1 MQQVVVMGHGED
13 AVKKLYLA
21 AMVLPCVRRTLSPW
35 TGWNSRGW
43 AGGQWR
49 AALLL
54 RPILA
59 LIFFNTFMMA
69 KDHRGSHWE
78 GPLRVRMTVS
88 LSVRC

>member
-69 KDHRGSHWE
+69 KDHQGSHWE
-78 GPLRVRMTVS
+78 GPQMGRMTVS

>member
-69 KDHRGSHWE
+69 KDHQGSHWE
-78 GPLRVRMTVS
+78 GPPMGRMTVS

>member
-1 MQQVVVMGHGED
+1 MQQAVVMGHGED

-43 AGGQWR
+43 AGGQCR

-69 KDHRGSHWE
+69 ITEDHTGKD
-78 GPLRVRMTVS
+78 LRWVE
-88 LSVRC
+88 

>member
-59 LIFFNTFMMA
+59 LIFFNTFMMTTEGSL
-69 KDHRGSHWE
+69 KDGSNDHLAQ
-78 GPLRVRMTVS
+78 GPV
-88 LSVRC
+88 

>member
-1 MQQVVVMGHGED
+1 M
-13 AVKKLYLA
+13 VKMLVIVTKLYLA

-43 AGGQWR
+43 AGGQCR

-69 KDHRGSHWE
+69 ITEDHTGKD
-78 GPLRVRMTVS
+78 LRWVE
-88 LSVRC
+88 

>member
-1 MQQVVVMGHGED
+1 MQQVVVMGHDED

-69 KDHRGSHWE
+69 KDHQGSHWE
-78 GPLRVRMTVS
+78 GPQMGRMTVS

>member
-1 MQQVVVMGHGED
+1 MGHGED

-69 KDHRGSHWE
+69 KDHQGSHWE
-78 GPLRVRMTVS
+78 GPLMGRMTVL

>member
-1 MQQVVVMGHGED
+1 MLVI
-13 AVKKLYLA
+13 VKKVYLA

-43 AGGQWR
+43 AGGQCR
-49 AALLL
+49 AVLLL

-69 KDHRGSHWE
+69 ITEDHTGKD
-78 GPLRVRMTVS
+78 LRWVE
-88 LSVRC
+88 

>member
-1 MQQVVVMGHGED
+1 MVEMLVIVT
-13 AVKKLYLA
+13 KLYLA

-43 AGGQWR
+43 AGGQCR

-69 KDHRGSHWE
+69 ITEDHTGKD
-78 GPLRVRMTVS
+78 LRWVE
-88 LSVRC
+88 